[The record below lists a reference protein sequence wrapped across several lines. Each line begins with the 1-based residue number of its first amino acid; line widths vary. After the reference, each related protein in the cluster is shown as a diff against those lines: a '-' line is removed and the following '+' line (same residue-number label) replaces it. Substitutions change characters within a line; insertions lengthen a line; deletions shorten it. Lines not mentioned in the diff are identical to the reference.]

1 MNKKLFESIY
11 RESHDFAVFKL
22 NGKTYE
28 AKILSINEDTGS
40 AKIQVTLDVPIDSLE
55 MFDNDSSLWGP
66 KIN

>member
-11 RESHDFAVFKL
+11 RESHNFAVFKL
-22 NGKTYE
+22 NWKTYE

-40 AKIQVTLDVPIDSLE
+40 AKIQVTLNVPINSLE
-55 MFDNDSSLWGP
+55 MFDNDSSFWEP